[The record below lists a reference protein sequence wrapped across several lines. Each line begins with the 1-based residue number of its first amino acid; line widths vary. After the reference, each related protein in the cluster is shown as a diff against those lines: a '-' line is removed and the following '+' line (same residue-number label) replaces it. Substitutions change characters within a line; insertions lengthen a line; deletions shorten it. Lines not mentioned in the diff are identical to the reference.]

1 MSTGEEQKVSTYG
14 LACGSTELGKT
25 RNIFLAV
32 SAGCVYAIIGFF
44 RFIIYMFQGKEA
56 PCIGYAE
63 LLMNFVLDTFI
74 AFLKVYIIG
83 LLPIIA
89 LRKVLIQESVRR
101 NTSKCL
107 LDELRVLMYKK
118 RTYIIPL
125 IYMISSIIIGWTY
138 FDLIGASYKRTR
150 AMFLYPGTED
160 FWCPSHRKDNC
171 KSLPPMINEHYLIAL
186 IHTTILGIW
195 YGFDFLLRKRY
206 MLPFHII
213 EPRYPFSLAK
223 ELMIFWN
230 RKYEIFIWSTLMTA
244 LSFSIISWFIKLFI
258 WNTIYELL
266 PNLIFLHNTA
276 VYHWM
281 RASWFDVQ
289 LFNRTVQLA
298 FLELWHIAKFDQY
311 RRSAIYTDFNRKQA
325 FSCIKHNNPTD
336 AWTEISRSCM
346 DLIFGLANSAQD
358 EIKEQQTRK
367 SLVRKKYDMF
377 RNMEKDALKEKER
390 KRVGHKNLEVKMT
403 AETMT
408 KDRDYWEMKLLEW
421 FHPVKDLNITICAIQ
436 ALTALTVKSLN
447 EDKHG
452 IVQNDTASV
461 FEAMLDCLI
470 SLERYSNE
478 PPLDEWDVGDPFA
491 FTYSRV
497 LSDPLIVINVLK
509 DSLFDL
515 EKAFYQH
522 MDFVKLSSIHF
533 DRLNKLLIERI

>member
-32 SAGCVYAIIGFF
+32 SAGCVYAII
-44 RFIIYMFQGKEA
+44 
-56 PCIGYAE
+56 
-63 LLMNFVLDTFI
+63 
-74 AFLKVYIIG
+74 
-83 LLPIIA
+83 
-89 LRKVLIQESVRR
+89 VRR

-107 LDELRVLMYKK
+107 LDELRVLIYKK

-138 FDLIGASYKRTR
+138 FDLIGVSYKRTR

-206 MLPFHII
+206 MLSFHII

-421 FHPVKDLNITICAIQ
+421 FHPVKVPFLKRSIERRTKIVFKDLNITICAIQ

-491 FTYSRV
+491 FTYSSV
-497 LSDPLIVINVLK
+497 LSDPLIVIN
-509 DSLFDL
+509 
-515 EKAFYQH
+515 
-522 MDFVKLSSIHF
+522 
-533 DRLNKLLIERI
+533 

>member
-1 MSTGEEQKVSTYG
+1 MNTGEEKKLSTYG

-25 RNIFLAV
+25 RNIFLAD
-32 SAGCVYAIIGFF
+32 I
-44 RFIIYMFQGKEA
+44 EA

-63 LLMNFVLDTFI
+63 LSVNFVLDTFI

-89 LRKVLIQESVRR
+89 LRKALIQESVRR

-107 LDELRVLMYKK
+107 LDELHVLMYKK

-125 IYMISSIIIGWTY
+125 IYMISSIIIGCTY

-150 AMFLYPGTED
+150 TMFLYPGTED

-206 MLPFHII
+206 MLSFNII
-213 EPRYPFSLAK
+213 EIHF
-223 ELMIFWN
+223 
-230 RKYEIFIWSTLMTA
+230 
-244 LSFSIISWFIKLFI
+244 
-258 WNTIYELL
+258 TIGVYMD
-266 PNLIFLHNTA
+266 PHAILIDGLHA
-276 VYHWM
+276 Y
-281 RASWFDVQ
+281 Q
-289 LFNRTVQLA
+289 QPYYQQLA

-325 FSCIKHNNPTD
+325 FNCVKHNNPTD

-358 EIKEQQTRK
+358 EIKEQQARK
-367 SLVRKKYDMF
+367 SLMRKKYEMF

-390 KRVGHKNLEVKMT
+390 KIVGHKSLEVKMT

-478 PPLDEWDVGDPFA
+478 PPLDEWDIGDPFA
-491 FTYSRV
+491 FTYSSV

-509 DSLFDL
+509 DALFDL
-515 EKAFYQH
+515 EKAFYKH

-533 DRLNKLLIERI
+533 DRLNKLLSERI